1 MTEPEES
8 RAQEDVGEVL
18 TDTEQEIQEEAN
30 TQYMDVEEQD
40 SIDTVTKKFGTMTTG
55 ITALATEKLS

>member
-1 MTEPEES
+1 M
-8 RAQEDVGEVL
+8 L
-18 TDTEQEIQEEAN
+18 TDTEEEVQEEAN
-30 TQYMDVEEQD
+30 AQYMDVEEQD